1 MNSDTQLRSKANCS
15 PYGPET
21 LDRFRALLADQRRR
35 ALGDFEGIS
44 ESALRTPGGS
54 FGELSSLPGH
64 LGELAS
70 DTQEQSMSVD
80 FLARAQGEIA
90 EVDDALERIEV
101 RCYGVCEVCGQAI
114 PESRLEAIP
123 TARLCVPCKS
133 QQES

>member
-15 PYGPET
+15 PYGPEQ
-21 LDRFRALLADQRRR
+21 LHRFRGLLADRRRR
-35 ALGDFEGIS
+35 ALGDLEGIS
-44 ESALRTPGGS
+44 ESARRTPGGS

-64 LGELAS
+64 LGDLAS

-80 FLARAQGEIA
+80 FLARTQDEIV
-90 EVDDALERIEV
+90 ELDDALERIDV
-101 RCYGVCEVCGQAI
+101 RCYGVCESCGKAI

-123 TARLCVPCKS
+123 TARLCIPCKS